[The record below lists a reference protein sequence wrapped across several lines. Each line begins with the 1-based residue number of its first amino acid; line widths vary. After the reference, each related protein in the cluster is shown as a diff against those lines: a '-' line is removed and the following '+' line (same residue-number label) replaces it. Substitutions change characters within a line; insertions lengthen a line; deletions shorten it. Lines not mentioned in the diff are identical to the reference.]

1 MRLAPEYDRTL
12 VLWLS
17 LAQLITWGSV
27 FYGFALFVDPAEQTL
42 SLDRAQTSLAFSL
55 GLLAEGVLAY
65 PVGRLIDRG
74 YERAAMTLGSLAMVA
89 GLGALALVQS
99 AAGFFAVWIALGA
112 AFSATLYNPA
122 FAVVTRRFPND
133 YRRAIITLTFLGGLA
148 STVFIPLT
156 ALLISQ
162 WGWRAAAAALAGIH
176 LFVCVPIHWIVLRH
190 APGPIDASTPQDP
203 ASSTPSPGL
212 GPLLRSPAF
221 LLIGAFV
228 VLMMGVTAALPVH
241 MVSLLRE
248 SGLHEAWV
256 IAIPACIGVIQVV
269 GRLLLFFFERRF
281 DVHLANRVI
290 PILIP
295 LGLAALLASIGAGTL
310 APLLGLVFV
319 LLYGLGNGMLTIVK
333 GTAMAQYVDRTRVA
347 SLNGALG
354 IPTAAARA
362 LAPLALG
369 LWWSR
374 EAGYRWGLWALLLA
388 SVVAV
393 GALWLAQRSALKQGT
408 A

>member
-1 MRLAPEYDRTL
+1 MRLSPEYDRTL

-17 LAQLITWGSV
+17 LGQLITWGSV
-27 FYGFALFVDPAEQTL
+27 FYGFALFVGPAEQSL

-55 GLLAEGVLAY
+55 GLLAEGILAY
-65 PVGRLIDRG
+65 PVGRWIDRG
-74 YERAAMTLGSLAMVA
+74 YERAAMTAGSLAMAA

-162 WGWRAAAAALAGIH
+162 WGWRAAAAALATIH
-176 LFVCVPIHWIVLRH
+176 LCVCVPIHWIVLRH
-190 APGPIDASTPQDP
+190 APGPSVAQDA
-203 ASSTPSPGL
+203 ASSTPPPGL
-212 GPLLRSPAF
+212 GLLLRSPAF
-221 LLIGAFV
+221 LLIGVFV

-295 LGLAALLASIGAGTL
+295 LGLAALLASIGAGAL
-310 APLLGLVFV
+310 APLLGLLFV

-333 GTAMAQYVDRTRVA
+333 GTAMAQYVDRSRVA

-354 IPTAAARA
+354 VPTAAARA

-388 SVVAV
+388 SIVAV
-393 GALWLAQRSALKQGT
+393 LALWLAQRSALKQDM